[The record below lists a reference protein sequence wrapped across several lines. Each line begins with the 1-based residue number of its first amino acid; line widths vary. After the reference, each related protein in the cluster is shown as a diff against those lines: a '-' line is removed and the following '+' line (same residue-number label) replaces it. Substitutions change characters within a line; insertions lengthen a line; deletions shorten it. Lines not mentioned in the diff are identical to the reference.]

1 VSPEM
6 SPPHT
11 IRFGEDLE
19 LDRRAYQLRRAGQ
32 ALKLERIPF
41 DILLLLIERRGHL
54 VTREQIAERIW
65 GKDVFLD
72 VDNSINGAMRKI
84 RQVLRDDSEHPRFI
98 QTVTGRGYRFMAP
111 AVETGEQPAKPATTQ
126 GAAVPAAPAAN
137 RWRRGV
143 ALALFVVAIIS
154 AGVWW
159 ARSRRPGGDRVMLAV
174 LPFQNLTG
182 DARQEY
188 FSDGLTEEMITQLGN
203 RDPEKL
209 GVIARTS
216 VMHYKSTPEP
226 LDRIEAELGVQYVLT
241 GSVRRDA
248 NTVRVTA
255 QLVQAKD
262 QTQIWARQYD
272 RATEGLLTLQ
282 GEIATEITDEIHSR
296 LGGGGRADGQE
307 DGPPRGAP
315 PASAAQLEAYDLYLR
330 GEYALNQ
337 RTSPELRTAIRLFR
351 EATSRD
357 PTLARAYAALA
368 DASML
373 LIGYTQGPAGDLTAQ
388 ARAAVM
394 KALQLDPTLPEAHTA
409 LALIVQNY
417 DWDWRTAGQEFRQA
431 IALNPNYATAH
442 HWYAEHLMFQGRFS
456 EALQE
461 SERARR
467 LDPLSLI
474 IASDNGAILLF
485 SRQYDRAIDK
495 LRSVLAIDPD
505 FPRAQIITTAYLEKG
520 MYPQAL
526 AQLERHR
533 GPKPTPVYWSVL
545 AGIYGRSGQ
554 LGPARQALAEMLR
567 ANRRDPVQAVVI
579 AGAYIGVGE
588 KDQAIDWLE
597 RAYAEHSSE
606 LVALKVHPAY
616 DPLRGDPRFQRL
628 LERVGL
634 AP

>member
-1 VSPEM
+1 MPPET

-19 LDRRAYQLRRAGQ
+19 LDRRAFQLRRAGQ

-84 RQVLRDDSEHPRFI
+84 RQALRDDSEHPRFI

-111 AVETGEQPAKPATTQ
+111 ALETGERPVSQPTPS
-126 GAAVPAAPAAN
+126 PAAATHAAN
-137 RWRRGV
+137 PWTRR
-143 ALALFVVAIIS
+143 AMLTLLVVAVIA
-154 AGVWW
+154 AGLWW
-159 ARSRRPGGDRVMLAV
+159 VRGRGSGGGRVMLAV

-216 VMHYKSTPEP
+216 VMHYKNTPET

-262 QTQIWARQYD
+262 QTQVWARQYD
-272 RATEGLLTLQ
+272 RAPQALLTLQ
-282 GEIATEITDEIHSR
+282 GEIATEIADEIQSR
-296 LGGGGRADGQE
+296 LGGAGRAPADASPAGAQ
-307 DGPPRGAP
+307 PR
-315 PASAAQLEAYDLYLR
+315 LDAYDLYLK
-330 GEYALNQ
+330 GEYLANERSAADLQ
-337 RTSPELRTAIRLFR
+337 AAIAYFER
-351 EATSRD
+351 AIARD
-357 PTLARAYAALA
+357 SGFARAYAALA
-368 DASML
+368 DAYVL
-373 LIGYTQGPAGDLTAQ
+373 LVGYSQVPSGTLVAR
-388 ARAAVM
+388 ARAAVQR
-394 KALQLDPTLPEAHTA
+394 ALALDPSLPEAHTA

-417 DWDWRTAGQEFRQA
+417 DWDWTTAEEEFKRA
-431 IALNPNYATAH
+431 IALNPNYSTAH
-442 HWYAEHLMFQGRFS
+442 HWYAEHLMWRGRFA
-456 EALQE
+456 EALLE

-474 IASDNGAILLF
+474 IASDNAVILLYA
-485 SRQYDRAIDK
+485 RQYDRAIQK
-495 LRSVLAIDPD
+495 FRSVLAIDPD
-505 FPRAQIITTAYLEKG
+505 FPRAHEIQAAYVEKG
-520 MYPQAL
+520 MYAEAL
-526 AQLERHR
+526 ADIEIFRSRVPPPL
-533 GPKPTPVYWSVL
+533 YWASRTIV
-545 AGIYGRSGQ
+545 YGRWGHMTE
-554 LGPARQALAEMLR
+554 ARAALRELLQTG
-567 ANRRDPVQAVVI
+567 RRYPVQAGVY
-579 AGAYIGVGE
+579 AGAYLSVRDY
-588 KDQAIDWLE
+588 DQALTWLE
-597 RAYAEHSSE
+597 RAADERSNDI
-606 LVALKVHPAY
+606 VGLKVNPSA
-616 DPLRGDPRFQRL
+616 DPLRSNPRYQRL